1 MEHTVQRVRCDQLQG
16 ENQMNLVW
24 ERGMQ
29 YIRVRFSD
37 DREQLG
43 NCQQQIL
50 HGEGEIRM
58 VLFLTIPPS

>member
-1 MEHTVQRVRCDQLQG
+1 MVEHTVQRCDQLQG

-29 YIRVRFSD
+29 YI
-37 DREQLG
+37 REQLG